1 LLVSFTGKAITGLAR
16 KVLVLKLNAPSI
28 ERASS
33 PWDRGCCRTP
43 SGSVKRML
51 DELTDAKKAL
61 KRGFYT
67 RIIARLPGF

>member
-1 LLVSFTGKAITGLAR
+1 
-16 KVLVLKLNAPSI
+16 
-28 ERASS
+28 
-33 PWDRGCCRTP
+33 
-43 SGSVKRML
+43 ML